1 MINELT
7 IKGLKC
13 FEEAEFHFKN
23 LTLLA
28 GKNSMGKSTV
38 IQALLAMIQKGKNPF
53 RGEYID
59 NTSYFWLSF
68 CISNTQSVYFSD
80 LNDNSEN
87 PFSAAS
93 ANAVAVTLSCCQI
106 FKRHFI
112 RKFSFT
118 YHIILIICHMSD
130 NFLVYRNLDFFTAY
144 IFIF

>member
-59 NTSYFWLSF
+59 IGKISELKNKYVGSKEIEITVNQKIIRHMTDDKNDVISEGKLSDEMSF
-68 CISNTQSVYFSD
+68 KYLAARKCHSNCTGRGGR
-80 LNDNSEN
+80 
-87 PFSAAS
+87 AWMC
-93 ANAVAVTLSCCQI
+93 T
-106 FKRHFI
+106 
-112 RKFSFT
+112 
-118 YHIILIICHMSD
+118 II
-130 NFLVYRNLDFFTAY
+130 VQV
-144 IFIF
+144 

>member
-59 NTSYFWLSF
+59 IGKISELKNKYVGSKEIEITVNQKITRHMTDDKNDVISEGKLSDEMSF
-68 CISNTQSVYFSD
+68 KY
-80 LNDNSEN
+80 L
-87 PFSAAS
+87 SA
-93 ANAVAVTLSCCQI
+93 
-106 FKRHFI
+106 
-112 RKFSFT
+112 RK
-118 YHIILIICHMSD
+118 CHC
-130 NFLVYRNLDFFTAY
+130 NCTG
-144 IFIF
+144 

>member
-59 NTSYFWLSF
+59 IGKISELKNKYVGSKEIEITVNQKIIRHMTDVISEGKLSDEMSF
-68 CISNTQSVYFSD
+68 KC
-80 LNDNSEN
+80 L
-87 PFSAAS
+87 AARKCHC
-93 ANAVAVTLSCCQI
+93 NCTGRGRREWI
-106 FKRHFI
+106 F
-112 RKFSFT
+112 T
-118 YHIILIICHMSD
+118 IIIQ
-130 NFLVYRNLDFFTAY
+130 V
-144 IFIF
+144 

>member
-59 NTSYFWLSF
+59 IGK
-68 CISNTQSVYFSD
+68 ISELKNKYVGSKEIEITVNQKITRHMTDDKNDVISEVSLQLHWQRPQSMDVHYYHSS
-80 LNDNSEN
+80 LKN
-87 PFSAAS
+87 
-93 ANAVAVTLSCCQI
+93 
-106 FKRHFI
+106 I
-112 RKFSFT
+112 R
-118 YHIILIICHMSD
+118 IVC
-130 NFLVYRNLDFFTAY
+130 
-144 IFIF
+144 

>member
-59 NTSYFWLSF
+59 IGK
-68 CISNTQSVYFSD
+68 ISELKNKYVGSKEIEITVNQKTGSG
-80 LNDNSEN
+80 
-87 PFSAAS
+87 
-93 ANAVAVTLSCCQI
+93 
-106 FKRHFI
+106 
-112 RKFSFT
+112 T
-118 YHIILIICHMSD
+118 Y
-130 NFLVYRNLDFFTAY
+130 
-144 IFIF
+144 

>member
-59 NTSYFWLSF
+59 IGK
-68 CISNTQSVYFSD
+68 ISELKNKYVGSKEIEITVNQKIIRHMTLQLHWQRRQSMDVHYYRSS
-80 LNDNSEN
+80 LKNI
-87 PFSAAS
+87 
-93 ANAVAVTLSCCQI
+93 QI
-106 FKRHFI
+106 V
-112 RKFSFT
+112 
-118 YHIILIICHMSD
+118 C
-130 NFLVYRNLDFFTAY
+130 
-144 IFIF
+144 